1 MARRLI
7 GLDIGTSAVRV
18 AEVELGAS
26 PRLVTFGQL
35 ALPPG
40 AVRDGE
46 VADAAAVGAVIRRLW
61 KELSLRRGVEVRV
74 GLASPRVIVR
84 TLEMPAMPP
93 SELAGAVA
101 LGAAD
106 LIPIP
111 VEEAVLDHVVLEQ
124 LEGIPGG
131 PGEEPPPAR
140 VRILLAAAH
149 RSVVDATVAAVRAGG
164 LRVAAVDLVPLAL
177 VRAVGR
183 RVSDNGEGAEA
194 IVDIGAA
201 LSVAVVHE
209 AGRARFVRILAGG
222 GASVTAGLA
231 AGLGIDPEQAEALKR
246 QLDAA
251 PPDLAARA
259 RASMARP
266 LDELAEAVR
275 SSLDYA
281 RSQPDAPRILRIVT
295 TGGGSL
301 SPGLAERIA
310 QLTGLPVEAAQPRET
325 LAVGDIGFPEEAL
338 PGLDPFL
345 GAPVGLA
352 LGGRPAAGGVNL
364 AGAPGGPAL
373 TRRLLVPAAI
383 GAALLVLVLGGLWAQ
398 KRAQLGDERSRLE
411 AAEARNARLER
422 RAAELADAQARQREI
437 DTLRTQVDTL
447 LATDI
452 SWARMLQEIARTIP
466 NDVWLTGLQASGRPA
481 GGTAGGSGS
490 PGTPGPAPPTTSPP
504 TTAPSGGAGSPSPA
518 VAGTPDPLAGVTPLP
533 SAGGTVTFSAS
544 GLSFEAVAAWLQ
556 RISRIPSFT
565 NLWVS
570 SATRT
575 TGGGDGGTLPGR
587 QIVTFT
593 SNADLT
599 VAAASDR
606 RDRWA
611 RRFR

>member
-18 AEVELGAS
+18 AEVELGAA

-46 VADAAAVGAVIRRLW
+46 VADPAAVTAVITRLW

-111 VEEAVLDHVVLEQ
+111 VEEAVLDHVVLE
-124 LEGIPGG
+124 EVAGVPDAG
-131 PGEEPPPAR
+131 GEEPPPPR
-140 VRILLAAAH
+140 VRVLLAAAH
-149 RSVVDATVAAVRAGG
+149 RSLVEGTVATVRAAG

-177 VRAVGR
+177 VRSVGR

-194 IVDIGAA
+194 IVDVGAA
-201 LSVAVVHE
+201 LVVVVVHE
-209 AGRARFVRILAGG
+209 VGRPRFVRILAGG

-231 AGLGIDPEQAEALKR
+231 AGLGIEPEQAEALKR

-251 PPDLAARA
+251 PTDVAARA
-259 RASMARP
+259 RAAMARP
-266 LDELAEAVR
+266 VDELAEAVR

-338 PGLDPFL
+338 PSLDPFL
-345 GAPVGLA
+345 GVPVGLA
-352 LGGRPAAGGVNL
+352 LGGRVGAGGVNL

-373 TRRLLVPAAI
+373 SRRLLLPAAI
-383 GAALLVLVLGGLWAQ
+383 GAAVLVLLLGGIWAQ
-398 KRAQLGDERSRLE
+398 KRAQLGDERSRLRT
-411 AAEARNARLER
+411 AEELNTRLER

-437 DTLRTQVDTL
+437 DTLRTQVDAL

-452 SWARMLQEIARTIP
+452 SWARMLQEVARTIP
-466 NDVWLTGLQASGRPA
+466 NDVWLTGLQASANPA
-481 GGTAGGSGS
+481 GGAAGGSGS
-490 PGTPGPAPPTTSPP
+490 SGSSGPTPTTRP

-575 TGGGDGGTLPGR
+575 TGGGDGTAGLSR